1 MHVSSPLPRFLTVS
15 ALPWLRRALRYAA
28 WTGVAVYFAL
38 ALLVLVMRHAVL
50 PGIERYRVDIEQALA
65 ESFARPVAIRAIDAR
80 WQGLWPSLR
89 IQGLDIRDAEGRS
102 ALGFDNVEV
111 DLAWSSL
118 WHLEPRFARLELI
131 APSLDVRRDAAGR
144 LFVAGLEINPDSEG
158 GGFSDWLMAQDRVV
172 IRNAAV
178 TWHDELRGAPPLVLS
193 RLNFDLRNSGSHH
206 RFGLTADPPRALAAR
221 LDIRGDF
228 RGRDLDVLEAWRGE
242 AYAELDYADL
252 AGWQAWVDYPVE
264 LPRGH
269 GGLRLWIGFDRKLLE
284 SVTADIRLSD
294 VALRLAA
301 DLPMLELE
309 RVDGRLAGQRLA
321 EGFAATVK
329 RLSLATKA
337 GIRVD
342 PTDLDLHWTPG
353 TGTRPARG
361 EANATGLDLGALAAL
376 AGHLPLDA
384 AVRQGLADYA
394 PQGRLDDL
402 KLAWSGELDR
412 LSAYSFKARFENL
425 GLSARGAIP
434 GFAGLDGRVD
444 GDERGGALDLASR
457 DAVIDLPA
465 VFPERKLTLAE
476 LAARANWRVAD
487 GGVDVRLE
495 RASFQNTDAAGEAS
509 GRYRGTGSTP
519 GEIDLSARLTRAH
532 GGAVWR
538 YMPLV
543 VNQETRDWLRR
554 SIVGGTATASLRLK
568 GDLKRFPFD
577 DGSGIFE
584 VKGPFQGASLD
595 YAPGWPQFED
605 VAGDLAFVG
614 SRMVIRAQRARLWG
628 VALADVKAEIVDL
641 AAPEELMTIT
651 GTARGPTSDFLRF
664 IEASPVGER
673 IDHFTED
680 MSASGAGELRLRL
693 DMPLRH
699 IVDTRVDGR
708 YRFVGNGL
716 VYDQDMPPL
725 AEINGDLHFTGDRL
739 EAQKVRALMLGA
751 PMNLDVAT
759 QGGRVEVK
767 AAGTLNVRNLRQQY
781 GHRIF
786 EHLSGSAPWAG
797 TIRVKKRAPEVR
809 IESSLQ
815 GISSSLPAPFN
826 KTAADVLP
834 LIFERKPPP
843 EPPKTRRPAV
853 EATTV
858 VRDQLAATLG
868 EVFRLQLVRRHD
880 ADKVTVERGLVAVGR
895 NDFRLP
901 ERGVA
906 LAVQA
911 GRIDVDFWRRLA
923 NGNGG
928 NGGGNGSLPV
938 NQIEVQATEL
948 AAHGR
953 AITDVQLAGTQ
964 EAGTWKLDLKSREA
978 SGRLEWSGD
987 GAGSLSGHLNH
998 LAVPDTPEPASG
1010 TPGLETSDPLPAIN
1024 LSVDRFHLHGKD
1036 LGEVKLKAE
1045 NAEGVWNARF
1055 DVRNDDGSIEGNG
1068 HWRPSPTQTETRME
1082 FKLTAKS
1089 VEKLLGRFGY
1099 PNAVRRGTATLEGAL
1114 SWAGPPTA
1122 LDYPS
1127 LNGRLSLAAAGGQFN
1142 KLEPGVGRLLGIVS
1156 LQSLPRRISLDFR
1169 DVFSEG
1175 FAFDSIRGQVAVTH
1189 GVMETGD
1196 LQIQGPAAK
1205 VLMNGSVNLDQ
1216 ETQDLKVRVQPA
1228 LGETVATGVLLAN
1241 PAVGA
1246 AAWVMNK
1253 MFGNPL
1259 DKAFAFDYAVTGS
1272 WADPKVEKVS
1282 AQGPAA
1288 DARAGSAAP

>member
-1 MHVSSPLPRFLTVS
+1 
-15 ALPWLRRALRYAA
+15 
-28 WTGVAVYFAL
+28 
-38 ALLVLVMRHAVL
+38 
-50 PGIERYRVDIEQALA
+50 
-65 ESFARPVAIRAIDAR
+65 
-80 WQGLWPSLR
+80 
-89 IQGLDIRDAEGRS
+89 
-102 ALGFDNVEV
+102 
-111 DLAWSSL
+111 
-118 WHLEPRFARLELI
+118 
-131 APSLDVRRDAAGR
+131 
-144 LFVAGLEINPDSEG
+144 
-158 GGFSDWLMAQDRVV
+158 
-172 IRNAAV
+172 
-178 TWHDELRGAPPLVLS
+178 
-193 RLNFDLRNSGSHH
+193 
-206 RFGLTADPPRALAAR
+206 
-221 LDIRGDF
+221 
-228 RGRDLDVLEAWRGE
+228 
-242 AYAELDYADL
+242 
-252 AGWQAWVDYPVE
+252 
-264 LPRGH
+264 
-269 GGLRLWIGFDRKLLE
+269 
-284 SVTADIRLSD
+284 
-294 VALRLAA
+294 
-301 DLPMLELE
+301 MLELE

-329 RLSLATKA
+329 HLTLATR
-337 GIRVD
+337 GGVRIE

-376 AGHLPLDA
+376 AEHLPLD
-384 AVRQGLADYA
+384 VSLRQSLAGFG

-402 KLAWSGELDR
+402 KLTWAGEADR
-412 LSAYSFKARFENL
+412 LSAYSFKARFQDL
-425 GLSARGAIP
+425 GLNARGVVP
-434 GFAGLDGRVD
+434 GFAGVDGRIE
-444 GDERGGALDLASR
+444 GDERGGTVDLASR
-457 DAVIDLPA
+457 DVVIDLPA
-465 VFPERKLTLAE
+465 VFSERKLALAE
-476 LAARANWRVAD
+476 LAAKATWRLAD
-487 GGVDVRLE
+487 GAVDARLE
-495 RASFQNTDAAGEAS
+495 RASFQNADAAGEAS
-509 GRYRGTGSTP
+509 GRYRGNGATP
-519 GEIDLSARLTRAH
+519 GEIDLSAHLTRAN
-532 GGAVWR
+532 GDAVWR

-554 SIVGGTATASLRLK
+554 SIVGGMATASLRLK
-568 GDLKRFPFD
+568 GDLWRFPFD

-584 VKGPFQGASLD
+584 VKGPFHGASLD
-595 YAPGWPQFED
+595 YAPGWPSFED
-605 VAGDLAFVG
+605 VTGDLAFVG

-628 VALADVKAEIVDL
+628 VTLADVKAEIVNL

-651 GTARGPTSDFLRF
+651 GTARGPTGDFLRF

-680 MSASGAGELRLRL
+680 MSASGAGELHLRL

-725 AEINGDLHFTGDRL
+725 AEINGELHFTGDRL
-739 EAQKVRALMLGA
+739 EAQRVRALMLGA

-786 EHLSGSAPWAG
+786 EHLSGSAPWSG
-797 TIRVKKRAPEVR
+797 TIRVKKRAAEVR

-815 GISSSLPAPFN
+815 GISSSLPEPFN
-826 KTAADVLP
+826 KTATDALP
-834 LIFERKPPP
+834 LVFERKPPP
-843 EPPKTRRPAV
+843 EPLRPRRPAV
-853 EATTV
+853 VETTAV
-858 VRDQLAATLG
+858 VRDQLAASLG
-868 EVFRLQLVRRHD
+868 DVFRLQLIRRHE
-880 ADKVTVERGLVAVGR
+880 ADKATVERGMITIGR

-906 LAVQA
+906 LALQT
-911 GRIDVDFWRRLA
+911 GRLDVDFWRRLA
-923 NGNGG
+923 NGNGS
-928 NGGGNGSLPV
+928 GNGSGSDASLPV
-938 NQIEVQATEL
+938 TQIELQAAEL
-948 AAHGR
+948 IAHGR
-953 AITDVQLAGTQ
+953 SITGVQLAGNQ
-964 EAGTWKLDLKSREA
+964 EAGIWKLDLKSREA
-978 SGRLEWSGD
+978 SGRLDWNGE
-987 GAGSLSGHLNH
+987 GAGSLSGHLAH
-998 LAVPDTPEPASG
+998 LALPETPESAAPPAM
-1010 TPGLETSDPLPAIN
+1010 ETSDPLPAIN
-1024 LSVDRFHLHGKD
+1024 LVVDRFQLHGKD

-1045 NAEGVWNARF
+1045 NTDGAWNARF
-1055 DVRNDDGSIEGNG
+1055 DVRNDDGSIEGSG
-1068 HWRPSPTQTETRME
+1068 RWRPGPTQTETRME

-1099 PNAVRRGTATLEGAL
+1099 PNAVRRGTATLDGTL

-1122 LDYPS
+1122 FDYPS
-1127 LNGRLSLAAAGGQFN
+1127 LNGKLSLAVASGQFN

-1156 LQSLPRRISLDFR
+1156 LQSLPRRIGLDFR

-1189 GVMETGD
+1189 GVMETRD

-1205 VLMNGSVNLDQ
+1205 VLMHGSVNLDQ

-1282 AQGPAA
+1282 AQGPAT
-1288 DARAGSAAP
+1288 DIKAGSAAP